1 MYFHKAKMNN
11 LRILIFLLLTPLF
24 SHCQNTIGLPNIV
37 NYNKILYKGGL
48 QNWKIKQ
55 DKNGIL
61 YVANNEGL
69 LTFDGKHWKIYSL
82 PNKTIVRSMGIAN
95 DGKIYV
101 GGQDEIGFFE
111 PNPNGRL
118 IFHTLIDKLD
128 IKDRAFSDIWDIE
141 TFNNDVFFRTTNRI
155 FRLQNETITVYKTKN
170 EWTFLGKTNNN
181 LFIHDKKNG
190 VFLFKNNV
198 WENMTGINMG
208 DKEVTSILHLQNGNS
223 IITTLK
229 NGAFNL
235 TKDNVITASTF
246 NSIILNTEKIFTAIE
261 INNNLFAIGTTNGGV
276 YIIDT
281 SGRLIQHFSKTEGL
295 QSDDAHCIFLDQQ
308 QNLWLGL
315 DNGIDCIA
323 FNSAVKLINP
333 DFNGSSGYAAAIFKN
348 NLYLGTSQG
357 LYAAPLQ
364 TIEDLSFSKG
374 SFSHVKNTSGQ
385 AWSLAE
391 VNQQLLL
398 ASHDGAFTIK
408 DNIGSI
414 ISNKTGFWNFTA
426 LDAIFPS
433 AKIIS
438 GNYTGLSLLD
448 YSGGNFSVGAEIPN
462 FTETSR
468 YLVLD
473 KNNNIWVSHPYH
485 GIYKV
490 NADLNGNYTTKLY
503 TANNGLP
510 STLNNHVYK
519 IKGEIAVGTEKGIF
533 VYNYTKDIFE
543 PSETYKKLLGSQSIR
558 YLKEDT
564 EGNIWFVHEKN
575 VAVLSFSNISNPT
588 IIYLPE
594 LNKKLLSG
602 FEFIYPYNKNNI
614 FIGGDEGLFH
624 VNFEKYRN
632 NIVKLKAQ
640 ITSVNIFN
648 KNDSLLFGGYFT
660 NPNDKQLQSEK
671 QVFKIKNS
679 WKTIRFE
686 FTTPYY
692 GQENSIEYSY
702 RLKGFEN
709 NWSEWSTVSEKEYT
723 NLPAK
728 DYSFEIKV
736 RNNNDIES
744 DITSYKFIIL
754 PPWYKSIWAYLFYFL
769 SFCAGIAYLYKWQ
782 ENKFEKQ
789 KLKNEKEQKRQQYL
803 HQLEIEKT
811 ENELVILRNEKLNTE
826 IDFKNAELATTA
838 MHLVQKGELLSK
850 IKSDLSHIAKTLDN
864 EKAVASIKKMMK
876 VLGEDERIDNDWE
889 HFAQHFDKV
898 NSDFIRILKENH
910 PDITPNEIKLSTYL
924 HMNLSTKEIAQ
935 LMNISVRG
943 IEISRYRLRKKINLA
958 TEISLYD
965 YLVNI
970 SKKGGKTPSQDI

>member
-1 MYFHKAKMNN
+1 M
-11 LRILIFLLLTPLF
+11 RIIILLLFSPLF
-24 SHCQNTIGLPNIV
+24 SFSQNTIGLPNIV

-69 LTFDGKHWKIYSL
+69 LTFDGKHWKIYPL
-82 PNKTIVRSMGIAN
+82 PNKTIVRSVGIGN

-111 PNPNGRL
+111 PNLNGKL
-118 IFHTLIDKLD
+118 IFHTLIDKID

-141 TFNNDVFFRTTNRI
+141 NFNNDIFFRTTNRI
-155 FRLQNETITVYKTKN
+155 FRLQNETITVYKTNN
-170 EWTFLGKTNNN
+170 EWTFLGTTNHH
-181 LFIHDKKNG
+181 LYIHDKKNG
-190 VFLFKNNV
+190 VFLFKDNV
-198 WENMTGINMG
+198 WENLTGISMS
-208 DKEVTSILHLQNGNS
+208 DKVVTAILHLQNGNS

-235 TKDNVITASTF
+235 TKDNVIASTGTF
-246 NSIILNTEKIFTAIE
+246 NSIILNTERIFTAIE
-261 INNNLFAIGTTNGGV
+261 INNNLLALGTTNGGV
-276 YIIDT
+276 YVIDKT
-281 SGRLIQHFSKTEGL
+281 GGLVQHFSKKEGL
-295 QSDDAHCIFLDQQ
+295 QSDDAHCIFLDKQ

-323 FNSAVKLINP
+323 FNSAIKLINP
-333 DFNGSSGYAAAIFKN
+333 DFDGSSGYAAAVFKN

-357 LYAAPLQ
+357 LYDAPLQ

-374 SFSHVKNTSGQ
+374 SFSHVKNTNGQ

-414 ISNKTGFWNFTA
+414 ISNKTGFWNFTPMG
-426 LDAIFPS
+426 AIFPS

-438 GNYTGLSLLD
+438 GNYNGLSLFD
-448 YSGGNFSVGAEIPN
+448 YSAGNFSIGADIPN

-490 NADLNGNYTTKLY
+490 SADLNGNYTTKLY
-503 TANNGLP
+503 TSKKGLP

-519 IKGEIAVGTEKGIF
+519 IKGELAVATEKGIF
-533 VYNYTKDIFE
+533 VYNDTKDVFE
-543 PSETYKKLLGSQSIR
+543 PSEPYKKLLGSQSIR

-660 NPNDKQLQSEK
+660 NPNDIQIQSEK
-671 QVFKIKNS
+671 QIFKIKNS

-686 FTTPYY
+686 YATPYY
-692 GQENSIEYSY
+692 GQENSTEYSY

-754 PPWYKSIWAYLFYFL
+754 PPWYKSIWAYILYFL
-769 SFCAGIAYLYKWQ
+769 SFCTGIAFLYKWQ
-782 ENKFEKQ
+782 ENKFQKQ
-789 KLKNEKEQKRQQYL
+789 KLKSEREQKRQQYL

-850 IKSDLSHIAKTLDN
+850 IKADLSQIAKALDN

-898 NSDFIRILKENH
+898 NSDFIRILKEKH

-965 YLVNI
+965 YLINI
-970 SKKGGKTPSQDI
+970 SKKRGETPSQDL